1 MTHQL
6 LESRCAGVDQGAL
19 RPRQMLHVLFD
30 GPEGHAGWLI
40 RLTPRNLLER
50 LHPARV
56 RARLAAIG
64 PVEFADALDSLAAGD
79 PAELRQ
85 LGYSVTRTE

>member
-6 LESRCAGVDQGAL
+6 LEKRCAGTDQGTV

-30 GPEGHAGWLI
+30 GPDGRTGWLV
-40 RLTPRNLLER
+40 RLTPRNVLER
-50 LHPARV
+50 LHPART
-56 RARLAAIG
+56 RIRLAAIN
-64 PVEFADALDSLAAGD
+64 PAEFADALDSLAAGE
-79 PAELRQ
+79 PAQLRR